1 MATTPARGRDQ
12 AERLEIFYRYQAQD
26 FDDFRRRLLH
36 GREELM
42 ARLDFPEGGRL
53 LDMGGGTGSNLEYLG
68 DRLQRLQSATIVDLC
83 RPLLHVAQ
91 ERIRRHGWTNVRTEY
106 ADAVTYE
113 PPTRPVDA
121 ITYSYSL
128 TMMPD
133 WFLALDHSLTLL
145 RPGGLLG
152 VADFYVARKWPAT
165 GRQRHSRWQRFL
177 WPILFS
183 WDNVYLSPDHL
194 PYLQSRL
201 ETVYLAERWGRMPYL
216 FGLKAPYYVFVG
228 RKR

>member
-12 AERLEIFYRYQAQD
+12 AERLEIFYRHQAQG

-42 ARLDFPEGGRL
+42 HNLDLPEGGRL

-68 DRLQRLQSATIVDLC
+68 ERLQKLHSAILVDLC
-83 RPLLHVAQ
+83 RPLLQVAQ
-91 ERIRRHGWTNVRTEY
+91 ERIRRNGWTNVRTEY
-106 ADAVTYE
+106 ADAGAYD
-113 PPTRPVDA
+113 PPSRPVDA
-121 ITYSYSL
+121 ITFSYSL

-133 WFLALDHSLTLL
+133 WYQALEHAITLL

-152 VADFYVARKWPAT
+152 ATDFYVARKWPAT
-165 GRQRHSRWQRFL
+165 GRQRHSGWQRFF
-177 WPILFS
+177 WPFWFS

-194 PYLQSRL
+194 PYLQSHL
-201 ETVYLAERWGRMPYL
+201 ETVYLAERLGPMPYM